1 MSVKKITKKS
11 IAPYLL
17 IAPAVVF
24 MLVVYVYPL
33 LLTFKYSVSDVHVL
47 TQKTTFVGL
56 ENFKKVFSDPSL
68 TRTISRTMR
77 WVALTVFMKMF
88 FGTLTAL
95 LMTVKLRG
103 NKIYKFLVLV
113 PWAMPGVV
121 VSIIWSW
128 ILNGNAGYLNYYLLK
143 FHIISEPI
151 HWLANRNTAFFATA
165 LVDAWAGISLISMIM
180 LSGFNSIS
188 ESLYEAAKVD
198 GANAIQR
205 FNNVTFPGI
214 RKVLLITTILTTIW
228 TFNSYNIIW
237 VLTEGGPVDA
247 TTTMVV
253 KIWKEAFDRFNYGV
267 SSALSVVA
275 FVILTILSVVYWIF
289 LNKEGDGI

>member
-1 MSVKKITKKS
+1 MSVKKIDKKS
-11 IAPYLL
+11 IVPYLL
-17 IAPAVVF
+17 IAPAVIF

-33 LLTFKYSVSDVHVL
+33 LLTFKYSVSEVHVL

-56 ENFKKVFSDPSL
+56 ENFKKVFSDPTLTSTI
-68 TRTISRTMR
+68 TRTIK
-77 WVALTVFMKMF
+77 WVALTVFLKIF
-88 FGTLTAL
+88 IGTLTAL
-95 LMTVKLRG
+95 LMTVKIRG
-103 NKIYKFLVLV
+103 SKIYKFLILV
-113 PWAMPGVV
+113 PWAMPSVV

-128 ILNGNAGYLNYYLLK
+128 IFNGNAGYLNYYMLK
-143 FHIISEPI
+143 FNLISEPI
-151 HWLANRNTAFFATA
+151 HWLAGRNTAFFATA

-198 GANAIQR
+198 GANAIER
-205 FNNVTFPGI
+205 FTNVTFPGI

-253 KIWKEAFDRFNYGV
+253 KIWKEAFDRFNFGV

-275 FVILTILSVVYWIF
+275 FIILTVLSIVYWRI
-289 LNKEGDGI
+289 LNKEGDGM